1 MAPWEQQKTQAKGPC
16 RLHWA
21 VRAPDPSLGEPQ
33 GSGSF
38 PQLFLPHETEQ
49 KPELGAE
56 HEEGRG
62 RGQGRARLID
72 AERP

>member
-1 MAPWEQQKTQAKGPC
+1 M
-16 RLHWA
+16 
-21 VRAPDPSLGEPQ
+21 RAPDPSLGEPQ